1 MKIVFLHTGNI
12 KKEESNNFMFSSGS
26 NDKKN
31 LYEWK
36 AGIMM
41 FAKKIFESLQLGI
54 YDVDSIF

>member
-1 MKIVFLHTGNI
+1 
-12 KKEESNNFMFSSGS
+12 MFSSGS